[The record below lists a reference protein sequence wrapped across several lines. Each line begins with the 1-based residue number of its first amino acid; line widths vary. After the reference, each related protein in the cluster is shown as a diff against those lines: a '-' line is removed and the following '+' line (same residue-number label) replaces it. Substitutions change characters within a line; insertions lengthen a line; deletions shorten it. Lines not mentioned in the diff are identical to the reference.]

1 MGIDASIGDN
11 QGSPAPRPNLAIP
24 GELMDWSSA
33 FETALPYATFLD
45 RHASPTQRLR
55 WDSMRDRVRLD
66 PDQLALLGGFV
77 RRMPVVVLAGAWCG
91 DCVNQC
97 PIFDRFA
104 RASTAI
110 DLRFLDRDAL
120 PEVADAL
127 SVNGGRR
134 VPMVLFLSEDYRE
147 VARYGE
153 RTLSTY
159 RRLAAEQLGPACPT
173 GLVAP
178 TDDATRLVTA
188 EWLEEF
194 ERAQL
199 ILRLSP
205 SLRARHGD

>member
-1 MGIDASIGDN
+1 
-11 QGSPAPRPNLAIP
+11 
-24 GELMDWSSA
+24 MDWSSA
-33 FETALPYATFLD
+33 LLAALPYPAFLD
-45 RHASPTQRLR
+45 RYATPTQQAR
-55 WDSMRDRVRLD
+55 WDSMHSRITLD
-66 PDQLALLGGFV
+66 PGQLALLGGFV
-77 RRMPVVVLAGAWCG
+77 RRMPVLVLAGTWCG

-97 PIFDRFA
+97 PIFDHFA
-104 RASTAI
+104 RASSVI

-127 SVNGGRR
+127 AINGGHR
-134 VPMVLFLSEDYRE
+134 VPAVLFLSEDLQE

-173 GLVAP
+173 GLVP
-178 TDDATRLVTA
+178 PSEDATRLAVV
-188 EWLEEF
+188 EWLDQF

-205 SLRARHGD
+205 RLRERYGD